1 MKRVYLFLG
10 AVFLLM
16 NTASLFAYQN
26 EVKIDVW
33 RTSSYED
40 YCDYEDVDFYLRASQ
55 DCYIAVLLV
64 DPDGY
69 ANMIYP
75 RPEMPQYRLRHGHRY
90 RLSELMRDDPLYFYG
105 MDGDAFITVIASRA
119 PVYVDRWFIDEFTSF
134 IEYEYGPS
142 ITIDLQFGHGFRVA
156 WHKHL
161 LHRGYGVVSVPFM
174 VHHYYHPRRSIYYQS
189 HKPIIHWESRW
200 KYRTPKP
207 VFVKKRDYDRRNQVS
222 NRSKQQYNYDP
233 SSRDRNDRSNKT
245 DWNKRDRTD

>member
-161 LHRGYGVVSVPFM
+161 LHRGYGVVSVPLWCTIIITHVVPFIINHTNRLFIGK
-174 VHHYYHPRRSIYYQS
+174 VAGSIAHQNLCLL
-189 HKPIIHWESRW
+189 KNGIM
-200 KYRTPKP
+200 
-207 VFVKKRDYDRRNQVS
+207 
-222 NRSKQQYNYDP
+222 
-233 SSRDRNDRSNKT
+233 T
-245 DWNKRDRTD
+245 DEIR